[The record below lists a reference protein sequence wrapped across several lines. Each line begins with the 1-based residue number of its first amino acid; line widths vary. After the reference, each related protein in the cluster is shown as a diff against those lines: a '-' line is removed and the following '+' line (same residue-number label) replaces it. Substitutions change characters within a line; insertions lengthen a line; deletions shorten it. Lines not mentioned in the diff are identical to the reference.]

1 MKRYLLIHYG
11 EIGLKGSN
19 KEYFVMKLQRRV
31 KVKLEQ
37 KFKKNFL
44 VKHTLGRLLIPLPAG
59 FGTKNEEKYAE
70 ILNRIFGI
78 KNFKFVYEGAT
89 ELKKLGAQIWKNMP
103 NFLEKPE
110 GFRVKAKRSMV
121 LPFKSV
127 EAERDIGAILLEN
140 GIDMKVKMKGA
151 DFIVDIEFFNNHGY
165 FSYKKYMGAG
175 GLSPN
180 SQSKLISLISSG
192 IDSPVAS
199 YLMMR
204 RGARIIFVHFHGFP
218 YTPKDEMEQVKELVK
233 ILSEY
238 QFDTKLYLIPFGQV
252 QKAISMNLDIPGKI
266 RTVLYRRLMVRI
278 AERIAKKEK
287 AMGLV
292 TGDSFGQVASQTPE
306 NILVI
311 HDAST
316 IPVYQP
322 LIGFDKEDTIKIA
335 ERIGTF
341 GISKLTCR
349 ESCTMFMPKIPEIR
363 ANVYDT
369 RRYEEKIDV
378 EKWVEKVLKESEV
391 MNFD

>member
-37 KFKKNFL
+37 KFKEIFF
-44 VKHTLGRLLIPLPAG
+44 VRHTLGRLLIPLPAG
-59 FGTKNEEKYAE
+59 FGAKNEEKYVE
-70 ILNRIFGI
+70 ILRRIFGI
-78 KNFKFVYEGAT
+78 KNFKFVYEGST

-103 NFLEKPE
+103 NFLKKPE
-110 GFRVKAKRSMV
+110 SFRVKAKRSMV
-121 LPFKSV
+121 LPFQSI

-140 GIDMKVKMKGA
+140 GIDTKVRMKNA

-165 FSYKKYMGAG
+165 FSFKKYTGAG

-218 YTPKDEMEQVKELVK
+218 YTPKDEMEQVKYLVK

-287 AMGLV
+287 ARGLV

-335 ERIGTF
+335 EKIGTF
-341 GISKLTCR
+341 EISKLPCR